1 MQEDKAE
8 VQIMIANISY
18 DKKCTGTDITTSD
31 LPLLSIIANTT
42 YFLGAIDRCHGSPHR
57 YKIIII
63 IIKSFAHGWR
73 KTMTNDE
80 CPKMLY
86 PFLHIILIPLS
97 VHDNSTCSEPS
108 LVLTC
113 I

>member
-63 IIKSFAHGWR
+63 III
-73 KTMTNDE
+73 T
-80 CPKMLY
+80 
-86 PFLHIILIPLS
+86 ILRSWLM
-97 VHDNSTCSEPS
+97 VM
-108 LVLTC
+108 VGGRR
-113 I
+113 